1 MVLNWNIQLQLVRTV
16 SAELVN
22 RVMKMSMREVQ
33 TFCSIYREQIIKFKL
48 QHFKDRSILQFFTY
62 YMVMPAM
69 FLFTWCYILKTYNHI
84 KLYSNAIQIAIINN
98 CMQFVELAQQLRN
111 RYYRPPDPTV
121 AQTDPG
127 NDADK
132 QSLNVIKAFIN
143 LRDEA
148 ISFLLDEMFLDLEP
162 HLVVLFTKNW

>member
-1 MVLNWNIQLQLVRTV
+1 
-16 SAELVN
+16 
-22 RVMKMSMREVQ
+22 
-33 TFCSIYREQIIKFKL
+33 
-48 QHFKDRSILQFFTY
+48 
-62 YMVMPAM
+62 
-69 FLFTWCYILKTYNHI
+69 
-84 KLYSNAIQIAIINN
+84 
-98 CMQFVELAQQLRN
+98 MQFVELAQQLRN